1 MDQVEEEYAQDDITI
16 DLSFENAELDF
27 ELLDEATEESKDAP
41 QTDSER
47 VQISVQ
53 QVKETLQ
60 SVPNTDSNLQA
71 HISTIADYLVQLEEK
86 VRDLTVK
93 NAMQTIDLH
102 NLRQLYQASIE
113 ENEALATKKEAREA
127 KEANKTLLDSNKSS
141 NQIKAQLQEYM
152 ELDMEVQKAKQ
163 DNSKLTAEHE
173 RVVEL
178 CAKFQEEVLLKEI
191 EVAKSDKRLHIM
203 AAQLDNTKELHEQ
216 VVKENADLR
225 AQMEAMATQNQT
237 LLKHKKLLVLEV
249 KALQKYSHVNIAGLE
264 QEAQEARMMQK
275 SISAQLE
282 RAQEE
287 RDELKEKLNELNISG
302 VDTA

>member
-1 MDQVEEEYAQDDITI
+1 MHQVEEEYAQDDITI

-71 HISTIADYLVQLEEK
+71 HISTIADYLAQLEEK

>member
-1 MDQVEEEYAQDDITI
+1 MHQVEEEYAQDDITI

-27 ELLDEATEESKDAP
+27 ELLDESTEESKDAP

-53 QVKETLQ
+53 QVKEALQ
-60 SVPNTDSNLQA
+60 SVPNTDSSLQA
-71 HISTIADYLVQLEEK
+71 HISTIADYLAQLDEK

-102 NLRQLYQASIE
+102 NLRQLYHASIE
-113 ENEALATKKEAREA
+113 ENEALATDKEAREA

-152 ELDMEVQKAKQ
+152 ELDMEVHKAKQ

-225 AQMEAMATQNQT
+225 AQMEAMTTQNQT

-275 SISAQLE
+275 SIAAQLE
-282 RAQEE
+282 RYGHICQFSFIKCSN
-287 RDELKEKLNELNISG
+287 LSY
-302 VDTA
+302 

>member
-47 VQISVQ
+47 IQTS
-53 QVKETLQ
+53 KHTYRPLQ
-60 SVPNTDSNLQA
+60 T
-71 HISTIADYLVQLEEK
+71 TWYEK